1 MKNKEDIRFM
11 TGRGNYVD
19 DISRPG
25 LLHATFVRSPYPHA
39 RVKAVDTAEASN
51 SPGVRLV
58 LTGADLVD
66 ALPPILTRP
75 GAKKFTRYALS
86 VDRVRCVGEP
96 VAAVFA
102 DDKYLAED
110 GAELV
115 KVDYEPL
122 PPIVSPEKSLADKD
136 NLLYDDWEDN
146 LFTRQNMKGGDV
158 EKAFTD
164 AYKVM
169 KIKVGIGRASGAPM
183 EGRGVLADWDPKNE
197 KLTAWVTSQGP
208 NRTKERLVPAL
219 RLDEEKVR
227 IISPDVG
234 GGFGVK
240 SGSPVEL
247 IVCAHASMKLGRP
260 VKWMETR
267 HESITCSQHGRD
279 QVHDMEVA
287 VSKEGKILGFKN
299 RSIMDIGT
307 PLFQEMSSFQSTM
320 RLLLGCYKINDFTI
334 DMDVIATNKGPT
346 GPVRGNGKPE
356 GLFVIERVI
365 DEVARELELD
375 PAEVRK
381 VNFIQPNEF
390 PYRTGTGHNYD
401 SGDYPGALDKL
412 IGLSEYKKLREEQ
425 ARLRQEGRYIGIGLS
440 SFLDSGGVGP
450 SKFLGVP
457 FYERATVRVE
467 ASGRVTI
474 LSGVH
479 NHGQTLD
486 TTLSKIAGDELG
498 IGIHDVTVIMG
509 DTAVIP
515 MGAGTFGSRS
525 CALGGSAVLLAARKV
540 KEKMLL
546 IAANMLEAE
555 HVNVELSNGIFS
567 LKGEPEKKVSFKE
580 VANAAMNQVAKLPQG
595 MEPGLEGVAY
605 FDPPG
610 LVYASGSHLAKVE
623 VDPQSGHVE
632 LLNYFAVDDGG
643 KIINPLSAEGQII
656 GGIMHGVGN
665 ALHEEIVYDDDGQL
679 LTTSFMNYLLPTAV
693 ETPQMVT
700 AYMETLSPN
709 NPLGVKGLG
718 ESGTVGAF
726 SAVVNAVAD
735 AIAPLGAK
743 VPESPLTPEKVWRAI
758 QKGRSQQ

>member
-1 MKNKEDIRFM
+1 MKI
-11 TGRGNYVD
+11 
-19 DISRPG
+19 
-25 LLHATFVRSPYPHA
+25 
-39 RVKAVDTAEASN
+39 
-51 SPGVRLV
+51 
-58 LTGADLVD
+58 
-66 ALPPILTRP
+66 
-75 GAKKFTRYALS
+75 
-86 VDRVRCVGEP
+86 
-96 VAAVFA
+96 
-102 DDKYLAED
+102 
-110 GAELV
+110 
-115 KVDYEPL
+115 DYEPL
-122 PPIVSPEKSLADKD
+122 PPLVSPEKSLADKD
-136 NLLYDDWEDN
+136 NLLYDEWEDN

-158 EKAFTD
+158 EKAF
-164 AYKVM
+164 AAAFKII
-169 KIKVGIGRASGAPM
+169 KIKVAIGRASGAPM
-183 EGRGVLADWDPKNE
+183 EGRVVLAEWDPKNE

-208 NRTKERLVPAL
+208 NRTKERLGPAL

-240 SGSPVEL
+240 SGAPVEL
-247 IVCAHASMKLGRP
+247 IVCSHASMKLGRP
-260 VKWMETR
+260 VKWVETR

-279 QVHDMEVA
+279 QVHNMEVA

-334 DMDVIATNKGPT
+334 DMDIIATNKGPT

-365 DEVARELELD
+365 DEVARELDLD
-375 PAEVRK
+375 PVEVRK
-381 VNFIQPNEF
+381 LNFIQPNEF

-401 SGDYPGALDKL
+401 SGDYPGALEKL
-412 IGLSEYKKLREEQ
+412 LGLSDYRKLKEEQ
-425 ARLRQEGRYIGIGLS
+425 ARLRQEGRYIGLGLS
-440 SFLDSGGVGP
+440 SFLDSGGIGP
-450 SKFLGVP
+450 SKYLGAP

-467 ASGRVTI
+467 ASGRVTV

-479 NHGQTLD
+479 SHGQTLD

-509 DTAVIP
+509 DTSIIP
-515 MGAGTFGSRS
+515 MGVGTFGSRS

-540 KEKMLL
+540 KEKMIL
-546 IAANMLEAE
+546 IAANMLEVEPAK
-555 HVNVELSNGIFS
+555 VELSTGTFS
-567 LKGEPEKKVSFKE
+567 LKEEPDKKVTFKE
-580 VANAAMNQVAKLPQG
+580 VANAAMNQVAKLPTG
-595 MEPGLEGVAY
+595 MEPGLEAVAY

-632 LLNYFAVDDGG
+632 LLDYYAVDDPG
-643 KIINPLSAEGQII
+643 KIINPLAAEGQII

-665 ALHEEIVYDDDGQL
+665 ALYEEIVYDDDGQL
-679 LTTSFMNYLLPTAV
+679 LTTSFMNYLLPTAL
-693 ETPQMVT
+693 EAPNMLTE
-700 AYMETLSPN
+700 YMETPSPN
-709 NPLGVKGLG
+709 NPLGVKGIG

-758 QKGRSQQ
+758 QQGNTKH

>member
-1 MKNKEDIRFM
+1 MKNKEDIKFM

-19 DISRPG
+19 DITRPG
-25 LLHATFVRSPYPHA
+25 ILHAAFVRSPYAHA
-39 RVKAVDTAEASN
+39 RLKNIDTTEAS
-51 SPGVRLV
+51 SIPGVRLI

-66 ALPPILTRP
+66 NLPPIFPRP
-75 GAKKFTRYALS
+75 GSKKFTRYALS

-96 VAAVFA
+96 VVVVIA
-102 DDKYLAED
+102 DSKYLAED
-110 GAELV
+110 GVELV
-115 KVDYEPL
+115 KIDYEPL
-122 PPIVSPEKSLADKD
+122 PPLVSPEKSLADKD
-136 NLLYDDWEDN
+136 NLLYDEWEDN

-158 EKAFTD
+158 EKAFAD
-164 AYKVM
+164 AYKII
-169 KIKVGIGRASGAPM
+169 KIKVAIGRASGAPM
-183 EGRGVLADWDPKNE
+183 EGRVVLAEWDPKNE
-197 KLTAWVTSQGP
+197 NLTAWVTSQGP
-208 NRTKERLVPAL
+208 NRTKERLGPAL

-240 SGSPVEL
+240 SGAPVEL
-247 IVCAHASMKLGRP
+247 IVCSHASMKLGHP
-260 VKWMETR
+260 VKWVETR

-365 DEVARELELD
+365 DEVARELGLD
-375 PAEVRK
+375 PVEVRK
-381 VNFIQPNEF
+381 LNFIQPNEF

-401 SGDYPGALDKL
+401 SGDYPGALEKL
-412 IGLSEYKKLREEQ
+412 LGLSDYRKLKEEQ
-425 ARLRQEGRYIGIGLS
+425 ARLRQEGRYIGLGLS
-440 SFLDSGGVGP
+440 SFIDSGGVGP
-450 SKFLGVP
+450 SKYMGVP

-467 ASGRVTI
+467 ASGRVTV

-479 NHGQTLD
+479 SHGQTLD

-509 DTAVIP
+509 DTSIIP
-515 MGAGTFGSRS
+515 MGVGTFGSRS

-540 KEKMLL
+540 KEKMIL
-546 IAANMLEAE
+546 IAANMLEIEPAR
-555 HVNVELSNGIFS
+555 VELSTGTFS
-567 LKGEPEKKVSFKE
+567 LKEEPDKKVTFKE
-580 VANAAMNQVAKLPQG
+580 VANAAMNQVAKLPTG
-595 MEPGLEGVAY
+595 MEPGLEAVAY

-623 VDPQSGHVE
+623 VDPQSGHVK
-632 LLNYFAVDDGG
+632 LLDYYAVDDPG
-643 KIINPLSAEGQII
+643 KIINPLAAEGQII

-665 ALHEEIVYDDDGQL
+665 ALYEEIVYDDDGQL
-679 LTTSFMNYLLPTAV
+679 LTTSFMNYLLPTAL
-693 ETPQMVT
+693 EAPNMLTE
-700 AYMETLSPN
+700 YMETPSPN
-709 NPLGVKGLG
+709 NPLGVKGIG

-758 QKGRSQQ
+758 QQGNTKH